1 METQMLQTLTPYLSF
16 QTLKHRP
23 VSGHWGHGIAAGSR
37 KGAHVSLSL
46 SLAGCWAVTGPGSVR
61 GRPGGSVTVECGYE
75 KGYEDYSKFW
85 CREGIWRETRLC
97 SDGHL
102 VETTERET
110 EVTQGRFSIRD
121 NRTQRVFTV
130 TVENLTL
137 ADAGKY
143 QCGVERALL
152 QTDLRHT
159 VSVSVSPDTTS
170 QKPTT
175 STPSMTQHST
185 SPSPPEST
193 STLTTVTEGKSSIS
207 AYQDTTT
214 SVHSSDSIIFY
225 ILTPCVLLV
234 LLLLLIAAVLLVRGS
249 KRRKKALSGAT
260 VQKDKKIKLS
270 NLAAGNNAADSSP
283 EYAVVAPPAATS
295 QTGFYSNVNTLP
307 NSVNPDCSYEEIH
320 LHPQRSEGTEE
331 ISYAT
336 VMISTPEQQS
346 IYANVEQHPKTTC
359 PANPQ
364 EAILYSDVKK
374 KPKH

>member
-1 METQMLQTLTPYLSF
+1 METQMLQTLTPCLSF
-16 QTLKHRP
+16 QTLKHHP
-23 VSGHWGHGIAAGSR
+23 LSGHWGHGIAAGSR

-110 EVTQGRFSIRD
+110 EVTRGRFSIRD

-159 VSVSVSPDTTS
+159 VSVSVSPDVSPRSPITDVPPQS
-170 QKPTT
+170 PTIET
-175 STPSMTQHST
+175 LQITKQPD
-185 SPSPPEST
+185 SPSPTTTEST
-193 STLTTVTEGKSSIS
+193 FS
-207 AYQDTTT
+207 ASADTTPT
-214 SVHSSDSIIFY
+214 RFT
-225 ILTPCVLLV
+225 ILI
-234 LLLLLIAAVLLVRGS
+234 LLLGLSKGLVFLGI
-249 KRRKKALSGAT
+249 
-260 VQKDKKIKLS
+260 VC
-270 NLAAGNNAADSSP
+270 
-283 EYAVVAPPAATS
+283 AATW
-295 QTGFYSNVNTLP
+295 G
-307 NSVNPDCSYEEIH
+307 SVRDRKSRREMVSRRTRIH
-320 LHPQRSEGTEE
+320 LLQLH
-331 ISYAT
+331 
-336 VMISTPEQQS
+336 
-346 IYANVEQHPKTTC
+346 K
-359 PANPQ
+359 
-364 EAILYSDVKK
+364 
-374 KPKH
+374 

>member
-1 METQMLQTLTPYLSF
+1 MRLFPILGWMLLP
-16 QTLKHRP
+16 
-23 VSGHWGHGIAAGSR
+23 
-37 KGAHVSLSL
+37 
-46 SLAGCWAVTGPGSVR
+46 GCWAVTGPGSVR
-61 GRPGGSVTVECGYE
+61 GHLGGSVTVECGYE
-75 KGYEDYSKFW
+75 KGDEKNSKFW
-85 CREGIWRETRLC
+85 CRKGIWLETWRC
-97 SDGHL
+97 SDGHI
-102 VETTERET
+102 VETTAGSEA

-121 NRTQRVFTV
+121 NRTRRVFTV
-130 TVENLTL
+130 TVENLTP
-137 ADAGKY
+137 ADAGTY
-143 QCGVERALL
+143 LCGVEKSGWF
-152 QTDLRHT
+152 DSRHT
-159 VSVSVSPDTTS
+159 VSVTVS
-170 QKPTT
+170 
-175 STPSMTQHST
+175 
-185 SPSPPEST
+185 PEST